1 MKQYIDLIKRIARRY
16 TLPPKC
22 AITHDDLI
30 QEGCL
35 ALLEASAFRQPSMD
49 DREVYSTA
57 RKAMQR
63 AMTAYISPVTRSLD
77 ETLYTDD
84 NGNSI
89 TLADTIP
96 DDALTPLQLMTHS
109 ENLHA
114 LRMGL
119 RALNP
124 RQQLILHRLF
134 AEGKTAVEVA
144 HELGTSEVR
153 IRVIKHELIRKL
165 KKM

>member
-1 MKQYIDLIKRIARRY
+1 
-16 TLPPKC
+16 
-22 AITHDDLI
+22 
-30 QEGCL
+30 
-35 ALLEASAFRQPSMD
+35 
-49 DREVYSTA
+49 
-57 RKAMQR
+57 MQR
-63 AMTAYISPVTRSLD
+63 AIIAYISPVTRSLE

-134 AEGKTAVEVA
+134 AEGKTAAEVA